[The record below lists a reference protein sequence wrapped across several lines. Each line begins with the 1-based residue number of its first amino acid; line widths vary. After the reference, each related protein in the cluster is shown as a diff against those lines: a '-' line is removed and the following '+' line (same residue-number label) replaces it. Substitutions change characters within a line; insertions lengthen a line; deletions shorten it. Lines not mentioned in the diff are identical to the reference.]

1 MTMEESD
8 MLDGN
13 VAAGILGEVFRAD
26 VTTAIVTC
34 AGCGTAGPLAIGDA
48 YVTEMGL
55 VIRCHHCSAV
65 VLRCAQIRERLNMD
79 MRGAASI
86 ALG

>member
-8 MLDGN
+8 ILDGN
-13 VAAGILGEVFRAD
+13 VAAGILAEVFRAD

-34 AGCGTAGPLAIGDA
+34 AGCGTAGPLAIGEA

-55 VIRCHHCSAV
+55 VIRCPHCSAV
-65 VLRCAQIRERLNMD
+65 VLRCAQIRDRLNVD
-79 MRGAASI
+79 LRGAAMI
-86 ALG
+86 AV